1 MGIKTFG
8 ELIDWTR
15 DLHQSLAHCLAQCAT
30 RHEQEQAKALLEY
43 LATHEAELASIIDE
57 FEHQSAQNTLETRV
71 YDYLQHN
78 TIKTHQTCD
87 EHYVKMDFQGI
98 SREVMAFHGQ
108 VMDLFQ
114 TMSDRAEIPE
124 AKELFEALLTMEKNE
139 SMRLAR
145 QVGRMDD
152 L

>member
-1 MGIKTFG
+1 
-8 ELIDWTR
+8 
-15 DLHQSLAHCLAQCAT
+15 
-30 RHEQEQAKALLEY
+30 
-43 LATHEAELASIIDE
+43 
-57 FEHQSAQNTLETRV
+57 
-71 YDYLQHN
+71 
-78 TIKTHQTCD
+78 
-87 EHYVKMDFQGI
+87 MDFQGI

-139 SMRLAR
+139 SMRLAS